1 MVNLISYLF
10 RHFLLWVIMR
20 TSRLLVSTST
30 AIVLMAAA
38 LIVILFDT
46 NLTTIANA
54 QQQQPSN
61 QTAATEN
68 STLFQSTTDNFRVQ
82 VPEGWIIQDIDNTGA
97 TLEAEVLEG
106 YGVLAQLCP
115 QDQQQAVPNAVANNS
130 TGSLCQGSE
139 GDIVHILRYPDLGA
153 GVGFASDDTN
163 SDFDDA
169 ANTILSY
176 QIQKLQEHGY
186 IDIQIVNSTDTT
198 YTTDIS
204 TAASDV
210 NDDNIDALPS
220 SIEAPARLV
229 EMTYNTSFAPNEMRR
244 GYYLFTATEATSPSI
259 ETLIGYGIFYE
270 GNSTASAAAA
280 DDTITTTPSSDGLV
294 STTLPAPVMLVF
306 DSFELIASEETIQA
320 LLATLAAQAEQSG
333 QVQQTETDESISP
346 LAGQFFSSSSEGIA
360 PATIEFAAVISGG
373 SGPYTINW
381 DFGDGSEGESDND
394 EDIAHTFEEAG
405 TYTVTVIA
413 TDSAGQVVSGSLEIT
428 VEEAPAEEVEEQPT
442 TAEEEV
448 EPDLDDVD
456 NDTDSEDSGLN
467 NPIFD
472 DDTDSEDSG
481 LNNPIFDDDTDSED
495 SGLNNPIFDDDTDS

>member
-20 TSRLLVSTST
+20 ISRLLVSTST

-54 QQQQPSN
+54 QQQQQPSN

-82 VPEGWIIQDIDNTGA
+82 VPEGWIIHDVDNTGA

-153 GVGFASDDTN
+153 GVGFTSDDTN

-176 QIQKLQEHGY
+176 HIQKLQEHGY

-220 SIEAPARLV
+220 SVESPAKLV
-229 EMTYNTSFAPNEMRR
+229 EMTYSTSFAPNEIRR
-244 GYYLFTATEATSPSI
+244 GYYLFTATAATSSNV

-294 STTLPAPVMLVF
+294 STSLPAPVMLVF
-306 DSFELIASEETIQA
+306 DSFELIASEETIQT

-346 LAGQFFSSSSEGIA
+346 LAGQFFSSSSEGIV

-381 DFGDGSEGESDND
+381 DFGDGSEEESDND

-428 VEEAPAEEVEEQPT
+428 VEEAPAEEVVEE
-442 TAEEEV
+442 

-467 NPIFD
+467 DSIFD

-481 LNNPIFDDDTDSED
+481 LNDSIFDDDTDS
-495 SGLNNPIFDDDTDS
+495 

>member
-1 MVNLISYLF
+1 M
-10 RHFLLWVIMR
+10 
-20 TSRLLVSTST
+20 VSTST

-54 QQQQPSN
+54 QQQQQPSN

-82 VPEGWIIQDIDNTGA
+82 VPEGWIIHDVDNTGA

-139 GDIVHILRYPDLGA
+139 GDIVHILRYPDLDA
-153 GVGFASDDTN
+153 GVGFTSDDTN

-186 IDIQIVNSTDTT
+186 VDIQIVNSTDTT

-229 EMTYNTSFAPNEMRR
+229 EMTYSTASAPNEMRR
-244 GYYLFTATEATSPSI
+244 GYYHFTATAATSPSI
-259 ETLIGYGIFYE
+259 ETWIGYGIFYE

-280 DDTITTTPSSDGLV
+280 DDTITTTPPPADGLV
-294 STTLPAPVMLVF
+294 STTSLPAPVMLVF

-320 LLATLAAQAEQSG
+320 LLAT
-333 QVQQTETDESISP
+333 
-346 LAGQFFSSSSEGIA
+346 
-360 PATIEFAAVISGG
+360 
-373 SGPYTINW
+373 
-381 DFGDGSEGESDND
+381 
-394 EDIAHTFEEAG
+394 
-405 TYTVTVIA
+405 
-413 TDSAGQVVSGSLEIT
+413 
-428 VEEAPAEEVEEQPT
+428 
-442 TAEEEV
+442 
-448 EPDLDDVD
+448 
-456 NDTDSEDSGLN
+456 
-467 NPIFD
+467 
-472 DDTDSEDSG
+472 
-481 LNNPIFDDDTDSED
+481 
-495 SGLNNPIFDDDTDS
+495 